1 MGAICKLSRKRGTI
15 RRGLHGVL
23 RAEIWWR
30 GRSNKSLAKMRPLSN
45 ENDQVADNKVVGVVH
60 PFQPLRKPV
69 AEETV

>member
-1 MGAICKLSRKRGTI
+1 M
-15 RRGLHGVL
+15 L